1 MLPESVFG
9 SVRDVKTVDPKI
21 IFARIDALKGYGST
35 LIWGEGGEINHLVKH
50 QGLVFPPFGGL
61 WPYFR
66 WGIKKNV
73 TGAKK
78 PLDLTRPNR

>member
-1 MLPESVFG
+1 MG
-9 SVRDVKTVDPKI
+9 RIWICGYKI
-21 IFARIDALKGYGST
+21 
-35 LIWGEGGEINHLVKH
+35 NQPVKH
-50 QGLVFPPFGGL
+50 QGLVFPAFGRL
-61 WPYFR
+61 WPYFG